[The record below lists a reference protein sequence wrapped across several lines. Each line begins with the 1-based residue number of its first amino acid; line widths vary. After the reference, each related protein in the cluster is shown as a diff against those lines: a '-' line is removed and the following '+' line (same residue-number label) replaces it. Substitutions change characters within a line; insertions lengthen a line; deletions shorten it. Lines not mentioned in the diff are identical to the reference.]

1 MYNLF
6 KIFFLFSS
14 VFLVYANDIT
24 SDSLGIDYSQNLS
37 LADSLEFLED
47 NLFEQLLTESKLFYA
62 DAIIADLKG
71 DTLNTLYHFDNL
83 FKALVQ
89 LEQISKNVPDIV
101 KVKYQNLL
109 SASIEYYDNKVSSVD
124 HTESGLSTAVFKD
137 KLEQYIYSQNLEDI
151 IDIEE
156 TVEIIPGHVP
166 ITYNK
171 KVASIIKYYQN
182 QGRPHIQRWL
192 NRESKYKEIIL
203 PILKEEGLPPE
214 VFYVA
219 MVESGLK
226 TDAQSWA
233 SAVGPWQFIAST
245 AKAFGLKKSYYVDE
259 RRDFEKSTR
268 AACKY
273 LKILYKEFGDWYLAF
288 AAYNCGETRVK
299 RHINYFKTKNF
310 WELKNLPKE
319 TQNYIPSILAI
330 IFISKNPEKYNFKI
344 NSDPNFEWEIYNINK
359 TVKISD
365 ISKCSGID
373 QKKLKLYNSELLRDI
388 VYINGDKS
396 YPFRM
401 PMECSSDFDSLFA
414 LIPESKSEGT
424 YIVNHKVKPGESYWL
439 LATRNNTTI
448 TAICELNNLDRNK
461 PLRAGK
467 NIKIPFGAKKY
478 KSQPVKH
485 IYIVKGG
492 DTLSEIAVKYK
503 ISISKIKKWNGLRG
517 TNIRIGQKLTLY
529 K

>member
-1 MYNLF
+1 MCKILL
-6 KIFFLFSS
+6 IFFLFNLSILIS
-14 VFLVYANDIT
+14 D
-24 SDSLGIDYSQNLS
+24 DSLAFDYNQNIS
-37 LADSLEFLED
+37 TADSLEFLED
-47 NLFEQLLTESKLFYA
+47 NLFEQLLNESKLFYA

-71 DTLNTLYHFDNL
+71 DTLNTLYYFDNL
-83 FKALVQ
+83 FKALAQ

-124 HTESGLSTAVFKD
+124 HTQSGFSTAVFKD
-137 KLEQYIYSQNLEDI
+137 KLEQYIYNQNLDDI

-156 TVEIIPGHVP
+156 KVEIIPGHVP

-171 KVASIIKYYQN
+171 QVASIIKYYQN
-182 QGRPHIQRWL
+182 QGRPYIQKWL

-203 PILKEEGLPPE
+203 PIIEEQGLPPE
-214 VFYVA
+214 IFYVA

-226 TDAQSWA
+226 TDAKSYA
-233 SAVGPWQFIAST
+233 SAVGPWQFISST
-245 AKAFGLKKSYYVDE
+245 AKVFGLKKNYYIDE
-259 RRDFEKSTR
+259 RRDFEKSTI

-273 LKILYKEFGDWYLAF
+273 LKKLYKEFDDWYLAF
-288 AAYNCGETRVK
+288 AAYNCGETRVN

-330 IFISKNPEKYNFKI
+330 IFISKNPEKYNFKV
-344 NSDPNFEWEIYNINK
+344 NPDPNFEWNIYKINK
-359 TVKISD
+359 TVKITD

-373 QKKLKLYNSELLRDI
+373 TDILKLYNPEILRDI
-388 VYINGDKS
+388 VYVNDDNE

-401 PMECSSDFDSLFA
+401 PVNCSSDFDSLFA
-414 LIPESKSEGT
+414 LVSESKSEGT

-448 TAICELNNLDRNK
+448 TAICEINNLDRNK

-467 NIKIPFGAKKY
+467 NIKIPVGATKY
-478 KSQPVKH
+478 KSQPIKH
-485 IYIVKGG
+485 IYVVKRG
-492 DTLSEIAVKYK
+492 DTLSEIAIKHRVTV
-503 ISISKIKKWNGLRG
+503 SKLKKWNGLRG
-517 TNIRIGQKLTLY
+517 SVIRVGQKLSIY